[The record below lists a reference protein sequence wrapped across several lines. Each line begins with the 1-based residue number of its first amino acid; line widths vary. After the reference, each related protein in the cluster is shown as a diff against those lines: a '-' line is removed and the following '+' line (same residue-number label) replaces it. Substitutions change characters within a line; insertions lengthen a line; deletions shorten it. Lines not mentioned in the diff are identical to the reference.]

1 MIISQEEIKHNRD
14 ILKCFY
20 GEKKHLDDLHKAI
33 MLMAGNNKL
42 LYYELFGFI
51 TTNID
56 TKYSLMSLFFPNNRT
71 LDKEKHPEKYLIN
84 KITNLYN
91 NYIKENELNG
101 IPKDIIIP
109 DSKEVKSIVL
119 KPLGK
124 QQNNDKSTHLS
135 TSVPVN
141 ENNNNMNNTQP
152 ENNKSYEFVNHPS
165 HYNEWSYE
173 VIDMMEKIY
182 GTEQTAM
189 WCEITA
195 FKYAMRM
202 GFKPTDSIQQDID
215 KRNWY
220 LNKAKELK
228 NKINK

>member
-1 MIISQEEIKHNRD
+1 MIISQKEIKHNRD
-14 ILKCFY
+14 ILKCHY
-20 GEKKHLDDLHKAI
+20 GEKRHLDDLHKAI
-33 MLMAGNNKL
+33 MLMAGNNKI

-51 TTNID
+51 TSSN
-56 TKYSLMSLFFPNNRT
+56 TKFDLIPLFFSNNRT
-71 LDKEKHPEKYLIN
+71 LDKQNHPEIFLIN
-84 KITNLYN
+84 RITKLYN

-101 IPKDIIIP
+101 KY
-109 DSKEVKSIVL
+109 KSIVIPGSNETYSIIL

-124 QQNNDKSTHLS
+124 QQNNNKGTHLS
-135 TSVPVN
+135 TYVPVN
-141 ENNNNMNNTQP
+141 ENNSINNTQP

-182 GTEQTAM
+182 GTEATAL
-189 WCEITA
+189 WCEMTA
-195 FKYAMRM
+195 YKYAMRM

-220 LNKAKELK
+220 LKKAKELR
-228 NKINK
+228 NK